1 MGDEAPRWSA
11 PKAEPAPTPD
21 RTTWATRSAA
31 EHWREAAATP
41 LGKLR
46 LLDARYA
53 RLDPGNLEFFKGEVG
68 EAIRSADPKLVLGDL
83 HHVGLVRS
91 LWGERGLQR
100 LKDRA
105 K

>member
-1 MGDEAPRWSA
+1 MGDEMSRWPASK
-11 PKAEPAPTPD
+11 PEPAPAPD
-21 RTTWATRSAA
+21 RTAWATRSAA

-68 EAIRSADPKLVLGDL
+68 EAIRSADPKLVLGDPHL
-83 HHVGLVRS
+83 VGLVRS